1 MIVKHVD
8 GKPYVSSP
16 RNVDS
21 AFLELLN
28 SLDPLL
34 EPRWNP
40 ARCKWEIWRQGKYI
54 LTVQSH
60 KKEYRPLDNRTLI
73 RLFNADTKRYA
84 TKHQFIHGL
93 HTEDRHLMD
102 KKRKEQDDFM
112 RSCSE
117 DMAPMMRG
125 RTSVD
130 IDPKKLDIVEDN

>member
-1 MIVKHVD
+1 MITNHTD

-16 RNVDS
+16 RNVDA
-21 AFLELLN
+21 AFLERLN
-28 SLDPLL
+28 LLDPLL

-60 KKEYRPLDNRTLI
+60 KKNYRHLDNRTLI
-73 RLFNADTKRYA
+73 RLFNADTGRYA
-84 TKHQFIHGL
+84 NKYQYINSL

-102 KKRKEQDDFM
+102 KKRKEQDNFM
-112 RSCSE
+112 RDCSA
-117 DMAPMMRG
+117 DMAPILRG

-130 IDPKKLDIVEDN
+130 INPKKLNIVEDK